1 IGGGM
6 AYTEGSYHLQ
16 VLLRKLEAFD
26 QLIAKG
32 KMPLAALVANDINNT
47 IAHFDPKIYF
57 PKLFSRFAL
66 LFALHIGELASF
78 EEAKGSVAWK
88 ALGELYK
95 VDLDAFAEFDLEGIS
110 FDAAMSSGGTD
121 QGDEEE
127 DIESSSDSQDHNDEN
142 QSEW

>member
-1 IGGGM
+1 M
-6 AYTEGSYHLQ
+6 
-16 VLLRKLEAFD
+16 LRKLEAFD
-26 QLIAKG
+26 ELIAKG

-78 EEAKGSVAWK
+78 EEAKKSVAWK

-95 VDLDAFAEFDLEGIS
+95 VDLEAFVEFDLEDIS
-110 FDAAMSSGGTD
+110 FDAPMGNGGAD
-121 QGDEEE
+121 QEDEEE
-127 DIESSSDSQDHNDEN
+127 EIESSSDSQDNDDG